1 VTLRS
6 WCKGE
11 LYFTVECS
19 MIRDVFPFSQTQW
32 NAHMDGI
39 SRFSVHRSLKNRSL
53 GYLPAVV
60 QSHLIE
66 SDQICEGGL

>member
-1 VTLRS
+1 
-6 WCKGE
+6 
-11 LYFTVECS
+11 

-53 GYLPAVV
+53 DYVLAWM
-60 QSHLIE
+60 QSRPIKPDRIRE
-66 SDQICEGGL
+66 EEP